1 MLRGKGGRQLL
12 SHEIT
17 AITITAAAI
26 GFLHTLLGPDH
37 YLPFIVLSRSR
48 KWSLFKTGLITFVCG
63 IGHIMSSILLGLLG
77 IALGITLTRLEAV
90 ESYRGNIA
98 AWALIAF
105 GLIYLV
111 WGLRRA
117 MKKQQHTHFHL
128 HDDTI
133 HSHSHTHRE
142 SHVHVHE
149 REKGSNLTPWVL
161 FTIFVLG
168 PCEPL
173 IPILMYPAAKES
185 IYGLIWVTIVFGT
198 VTILTMLTIVTILS
212 LGFSLFP
219 IGHLER
225 YMHALTG
232 LTIFLCGA
240 AIRFFG
246 L

>member
-1 MLRGKGGRQLL
+1 
-12 SHEIT
+12 
-17 AITITAAAI
+17 
-26 GFLHTLLGPDH
+26 
-37 YLPFIVLSRSR
+37 
-48 KWSLFKTGLITFVCG
+48 
-63 IGHIMSSILLGLLG
+63 MSSILLGILG
-77 IALGITLTRLEAV
+77 IALGITLTKLEAV

-98 AWALIAF
+98 AWALITF

-117 MKKQQHTHFHL
+117 MKKQRHTHFHI
-128 HDDTI
+128 HEDTI
-133 HSHSHTHRE
+133 HNHSHAH
-142 SHVHVHE
+142 SKNHVHVHE

-161 FTIFVLG
+161 FTVFILG
-168 PCEPL
+168 PCETL

-185 IYGLIWVTIVFGT
+185 IHGLIWVTTVFGV
-198 VTILTMLTIVTILS
+198 VTILTMLTIVITLC
-212 LGFSLFP
+212 LGFKLLP
-219 IGHLER
+219 IGHLDR